1 MPRGKKIIEICRTYA
16 ERKEETNMGLPG
28 VFMARKKDH
37 SVYYRSSITVREK
50 HISLGSYPTE
60 LEAHLAY
67 KEARMVCETDT
78 VGLADYTEDSLLSF
92 SKWVVLVNYRD
103 NGLYFAMPIYLKN
116 KYFLYYLSPSHC
128 LKFDIDDLFYY
139 SSKKIMCRGGRL
151 FVNDYGM
158 QCSILN
164 RYGIKNYA
172 VCGKDYR
179 FINGDAT
186 DFRYENIEVLNR
198 FHGLSCMPA
207 KDRSGF
213 LYKVRIHVR
222 SSYVVGVYK
231 EETEAAIAYN
241 KAADILKKN
250 GINRNFAQNYIEG
263 LSPAVYADIYS
274 KLQISPAIFRLTP
287 ENT

>member
-1 MPRGKKIIEICRTYA
+1 MS
-16 ERKEETNMGLPG
+16 LPG
-28 VFMARKKDH
+28 VFVARKRDN

-50 HISLGSYPTE
+50 HISLGSYSTE
-60 LEAHLAY
+60 LAAHMAY
-67 KEARMVCETDT
+67 KEARMIIEMESIR
-78 VGLADYTEDSLLSF
+78 LADYADDSPLSF
-92 SKWVVLVNYRD
+92 HKWVVLINFRD
-103 NGLYFAMPIYLKN
+103 NGLYVAMPIYLKN
-116 KYFLYYLSPSHC
+116 KYFLYYLSPSRC

-186 DFRYENIEVLNR
+186 DFRYENIEILNR
-198 FHGLSCMPA
+198 FHGLTCIPA
-207 KDRSGF
+207 KNREGF

-222 SSYVVGVYK
+222 SSYVVGVY
-231 EETEAAIAYN
+231 EEEIEAAIAYN

-274 KLQISPAIFRLTP
+274 KLQISPNIFRLTP

>member
-1 MPRGKKIIEICRTYA
+1 MS
-16 ERKEETNMGLPG
+16 LPG
-28 VFMARKKDH
+28 VFIARKKDR
-37 SVYYRSSITVREK
+37 SVYYRASVTVREK

-60 LEAHLAY
+60 SEAHMAY
-67 KEARMVCETDT
+67 KEARMISGTNSVKLEDYADT
-78 VGLADYTEDSLLSF
+78 SSLSF
-92 SKWVVLVNYRD
+92 SKWVVLVNFRD

-116 KYFLYYLSPSHC
+116 KYFLYYLSPSRC

-198 FHGLSCMPA
+198 FHGLTCIPS

-213 LYKVRIHVR
+213 LYKVRIHIR
-222 SSYVVGVYK
+222 SSYVVGIYK

-274 KLQISPAIFRLTP
+274 KLEISPAIFRLTP